1 MEALFQWLLGAG
13 REAALF
19 VISMVPL
26 VELRGAVPLG
36 LGLGMPWGEVL
47 PICYTG
53 NILPIPF
60 LLLFGAKL
68 LKWLE
73 KLPVLRN
80 FSLWYQRKLMSKSGD
95 AVRALGVVFVCR
107 HPGAGNGRVV
117 GRCDCDAAANAA
129 RAGVPVHRGGR
140 HHCGDYYGAWLQ
152 RGHWRAQLG
161 LSRACVPPYTDK
173 KAVLESIVV
182 QNSFFYMLFSGSC
195 RFRRSPDGF
204 RRSGRV
210 HGRARARRDGCTAE
224 PPDNQGFPPAARGR
238 PRPPRRKPRRKA

>member
-80 FSLWYQRKLMSKSGD
+80 FSLWYQRKLMSKSEQVTRYAQWGLFLFVAIPVPGPGAWSG
-95 AVRALGVVFVCR
+95 AVIATLLQMRRGRAFLSIAAGVTTAGIIMALGSSAVI
-107 HPGAGNGRVV
+107 GA
-117 GRCDCDAAANAA
+117 
-129 RAGVPVHRGGR
+129 
-140 HHCGDYYGAWLQ
+140 
-152 RGHWRAQLG
+152 
-161 LSRACVPPYTDK
+161 LSLV
-173 KAVLESIVV
+173 
-182 QNSFFYMLFSGSC
+182 
-195 RFRRSPDGF
+195 
-204 RRSGRV
+204 
-210 HGRARARRDGCTAE
+210 
-224 PPDNQGFPPAARGR
+224 
-238 PRPPRRKPRRKA
+238 